1 MVGEM
6 GIKLVSVVIT
16 TRNRRDVVIDCL
28 NSVLRMNYANFE
40 VILVDNASSDGTVQ
54 AVMEKFPMVRVVAA
68 EENLGLNGGK
78 NLGQKEASGDYIF
91 YLDSDTTVDERLL
104 LEMVRVAE
112 SDVKIGVVTPKMYYL
127 NPPDVIWYA
136 GAKVNLLT
144 SQTKNI
150 GCNEKD
156 EGQLDQIRET
166 EFAPTAYLVK
176 REVIER
182 IGGHNEDLFMTYGDT
197 DFGFRTR
204 EAGFKV
210 VFCPEAKLW
219 HCLEMDEN
227 IKTVR
232 ALGYNLPMR
241 AYYFAR
247 NRVIFMKIHVPR
259 LNFIIFMLFFFP
271 LFTFYFVYKIIRFGA
286 GWRFLRPH
294 LRGSFDG
301 LRYAFGGRI
310 KNVYR

>member
-1 MVGEM
+1 MDV
-6 GIKLVSVVIT
+6 KLVSVVIT
-16 TRNRRDVVIDCL
+16 TRNRKGVVVDCL

-40 VILVDNASSDGTVQ
+40 IILVDNASSDGTVQ
-54 AVMEKFPMVRVVAA
+54 AVMEKFPMVKVAVA

-78 NLGQKEASGDYIF
+78 NLGQKEASGDYVF
-91 YLDSDTTVDERLL
+91 FLDSDTTVDKRLL

-112 SDVKIGVVTPKMYYL
+112 GDVKIGVVTPKMYYL
-127 NPPDVIWYA
+127 NPPNVIWYA

-150 GCNEKD
+150 GCNEEDK
-156 EGQLDQIRET
+156 GQLDQVRET

-182 IGGHNEDLFMTYGDT
+182 IEGHNEDLFMTYGDT
-197 DFGFRTR
+197 DFGFRAR

-210 VFCPEAKLW
+210 VFCPGAKLW
-219 HCLEMDEN
+219 HLLGMGEN
-227 IKTVR
+227 IKTMR
-232 ALGYNLPMR
+232 ALGYRLPMR
-241 AYYFAR
+241 AYYFSR
-247 NRVIFMKIHVPR
+247 NRVIFMKLHAPK

-286 GWRFLRPH
+286 GWRFLKPH
-294 LRGSFDG
+294 LQGSIDGLKYAFDG
-301 LRYAFGGRI
+301 KVRNLWR
-310 KNVYR
+310 